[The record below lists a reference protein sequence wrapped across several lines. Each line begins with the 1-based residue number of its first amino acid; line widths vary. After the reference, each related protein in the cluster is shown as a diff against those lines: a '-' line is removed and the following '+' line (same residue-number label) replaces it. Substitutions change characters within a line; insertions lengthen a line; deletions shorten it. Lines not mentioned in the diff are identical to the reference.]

1 CYLLSL
7 EEIVQKEKGRRNL
20 KARELLN
27 DYKKAAEI
35 ERCSIEKTPIRI
47 YNSNITGVRT
57 FKGGMET
64 INGGIFGVNFSEA
77 IDDLPKKRDGKEEIA
92 IIKKVNNKVNVD
104 DNENLQDVLEDK
116 SSEFEMDENQSNVNS
131 NEEDGV
137 ESEEYEKE
145 DQESNEN
152 EKETCVK
159 VDKNAFRLAFEKT
172 PESSKLKLTS
182 GKVVEDIL
190 FNYVKDHDY
199 EQLKMKA
206 LFNSEDWME
215 LTKDHLGTPAVP

>member
-1 CYLLSL
+1 MLYPL
-7 EEIVQKEKGRRNL
+7 NTL
-20 KARELLN
+20 KSCGGSDGN
-27 DYKKAAEI
+27 DGGNGGNDGGG
-35 ERCSIEKTPIRI
+35 SD
-47 YNSNITGVRT
+47 SNTRVRT

-92 IIKKVNNKVNVD
+92 IIKKVNVD

-199 EQLKMKA
+199 EQL
-206 LFNSEDWME
+206 SI
-215 LTKDHLGTPAVP
+215 